1 MLNQDH
7 CDGVFD
13 EIARLFAML
22 DTPVAELR
30 VYEKIIA
37 RTRECA
43 TVSEIFLPI
52 DVPTAIASAL
62 QLGERV
68 TSQSAAICTLLWA
81 GADLMDDA
89 SDGDGRDDW
98 GISDHQLALLY
109 TNLLATLP
117 HLVLTSDDV
126 SEAGRARCSA
136 AIADAL
142 WNMSHGQFADLG
154 CATEVRNCED
164 SLAVIRQKT
173 GAEVALFASIPAL
186 LAGLPEQDVAAWRMF
201 GMQFGSMV
209 QLFTDIRSTF
219 DESPVSD
226 LLRGKR
232 TLPVMR
238 TLATLPETSR
248 NCLERDLAKLA
259 AGNREP
265 LTRVI
270 ESMHAASAA
279 FSSLMHVELF
289 RYRAAAALPV
299 PLENYPRIHPLR
311 RLLRSLMVI

>member
-109 TNLLATLP
+109 TNLL
-117 HLVLTSDDV
+117 VSLTS
-126 SEAGRARCSA
+126 S
-136 AIADAL
+136 L
-142 WNMSHGQFADLG
+142 
-154 CATEVRNCED
+154 VR
-164 SLAVIRQKT
+164 
-173 GAEVALFASIPAL
+173 
-186 LAGLPEQDVAAWRMF
+186 
-201 GMQFGSMV
+201 
-209 QLFTDIRSTF
+209 
-219 DESPVSD
+219 
-226 LLRGKR
+226 
-232 TLPVMR
+232 
-238 TLATLPETSR
+238 
-248 NCLERDLAKLA
+248 
-259 AGNREP
+259 
-265 LTRVI
+265 TR
-270 ESMHAASAA
+270 
-279 FSSLMHVELF
+279 
-289 RYRAAAALPV
+289 
-299 PLENYPRIHPLR
+299 
-311 RLLRSLMVI
+311 